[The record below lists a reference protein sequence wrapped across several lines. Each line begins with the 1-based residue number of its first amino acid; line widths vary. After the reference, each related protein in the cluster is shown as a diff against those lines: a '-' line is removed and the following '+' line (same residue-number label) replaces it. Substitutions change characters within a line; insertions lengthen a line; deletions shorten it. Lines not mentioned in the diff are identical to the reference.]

1 MFPDTLTVLP
11 CSPSLRCAAPFN
23 PAMRGAGKEGPILRY
38 TGISRIT
45 WPGMRS
51 EYAVLGP
58 HPAVTS
64 TGPHQVGVGFSG
76 HRGLVREAAGRTGRH
91 DAEPG
96 AVYVTGHG
104 PITWLEVAEPTEA
117 LEIYPDQALVDRL
130 AGGAAEVRPSYAVRD
145 GVVFAVAARLR
156 QAHLSVAPLTDIEA
170 STLAHLLVRHL
181 LRRYGSGPLV
191 CRPPSKPPGELYPGA
206 VDAVAEYTRAHL
218 AGEITLAALASE
230 VNLSEYHFARSFRAT
245 TGMTPHA
252 FVTEHR
258 LMVARDRLLR
268 GDASVPQVALSVG
281 FSNISHFRRLFRRR
295 YGFTPADLRQIDSYR
310 ST

>member
-1 MFPDTLTVLP
+1 
-11 CSPSLRCAAPFN
+11 
-23 PAMRGAGKEGPILRY
+23 
-38 TGISRIT
+38 
-45 WPGMRS
+45 MRS

-58 HPAVTS
+58 DPAVTT

-76 HRGLVREAAGRTGRH
+76 HRGLVREVAGRTERY

-96 AVYVTGHG
+96 VVYVTGPA

-117 LEIYPDQALVDRL
+117 LEIYPDHALVDRL
-130 AGGAAEVRPSYAVRD
+130 AGGSAEVRPSYAVRD
-145 GVVFAVAARLR
+145 GVVFAVASRLR
-156 QAHLSVAPLTDIEA
+156 QAHLSAAPLTDIEA

-181 LRRYGSGPLV
+181 LRRYGPG
-191 CRPPSKPPGELYPGA
+191 RPEPRPASTGQLRPGA
-206 VDAVAEYTRAHL
+206 VDTVAEYTHAHL
-218 AGEITLAALASE
+218 AGEITLEALASA

-258 LMVARDRLLR
+258 LVVARDRLLR
-268 GDASVPQVALSVG
+268 SGASVPQVALSVG

-295 YGFTPADLRQIDSYR
+295 YGLTPAGLRQIDSCG